1 MQIPC
6 SMSLIPEITSPV
18 PFEAAILET
27 QTVPQMEK
35 SEGMAVRYSL
45 CFHGIY
51 PLLLGDI
58 KTIKGFP
65 GGSKEYTCQCRSCR
79 FDHWVGKILQRRKW
93 QSTTVFLPGRSHRQ
107 RILAGYSPW
116 RHKRVRHDWVTKQ
129 QPHKDNHSIATLWTV
144 CSWDALGSQV
154 RSVHRKVSV
163 WLRQRGRE
171 SQRNRDIA
179 FPLLDHLLS
188 IQAGKSTSLKKN
200 P

>member
-1 MQIPC
+1 MCPQIFLHTHPAPGQNLVHQKCSINFEVHQIYFHDFKFILSSFVLSPGYVLSKQMQIPC

-79 FDHWVGKILQRRKW
+79 FDPWVGKILQRRKW

-116 RHKRVRHDWVTKQ
+116 RHKRVRQD
-129 QPHKDNHSIATLWTV
+129 
-144 CSWDALGSQV
+144 
-154 RSVHRKVSV
+154 
-163 WLRQRGRE
+163 
-171 SQRNRDIA
+171 
-179 FPLLDHLLS
+179 
-188 IQAGKSTSLKKN
+188 
-200 P
+200 